1 MKITLTLLL
10 LCFCTSLFA
19 QSTTDTKEE
28 ERTASFAPFAWY
40 KKQLEKKEES
50 TLGKNLDELKESL
63 KLFSESPQDVTSKN
77 KMPIYPLSGVQI
89 EPMPVFPVDST
100 MTYHLKVYPVKED

>member
-1 MKITLTLLL
+1 MKTTLTLLL
-10 LCFCTSLFA
+10 LCFCATLFA
-19 QSTTDTKEE
+19 QESDSKKEE
-28 ERTASFAPFAWY
+28 GPTFAPFAWY
-40 KKQLEKKEES
+40 KKQLEEKEES

-77 KMPIYPLSGVQI
+77 KMPVYPLSGVQT

-100 MTYHLKVYPVKED
+100 MTYHLKVLSLIHI